1 LGARVTAGIAAA
13 PMVEMERARGSVS
26 LAVARRDGRNAVA
39 DLAQAGCGRLLFP
52 AVAAGAALEAVIVN
66 TSGGL
71 TGGDRFATAVGVLD
85 GAAVVATTQACEK
98 IYRSSGETAHVATR
112 LALGEGA
119 RLSWLP
125 QETILFDRARLARR
139 LDIAMAQTASLL
151 AVEAVLLGR
160 KASGESLTAGS
171 FKDSWRIRR
180 SGRLILA
187 EEGGFSG
194 DVAAALAARATLSG
208 ASAYATVVLVDPAA
222 EARLE
227 AARDVLTNQAVD
239 GGIST
244 FDGLCVARL
253 VAQDGA
259 ALRAGLIP
267 LLRVMGGEVPRVWS
281 L

>member
-1 LGARVTAGIAAA
+1 VTAGIAAA

-52 AVAAGAALEAVIVN
+52 AVAAHAALEAVIVN

-71 TGGDRFATAVGVLD
+71 TGGDRFATTVEVLA

-98 IYRSSGETAHVATR
+98 IYRSSGETAHVETR
-112 LALGEGA
+112 LTLGEGA
-119 RLSWLP
+119 HLSWLP
-125 QETILFDRARLARR
+125 QETILFDKARLARR
-139 LDIAMAQTASLL
+139 LDIAMAETASLL
-151 AVEAVLLGR
+151 AIEAVLLGR

-180 SGRLILA
+180 GGRLVLA
-187 EEGGFSG
+187 EEAGFAG
-194 DVAAALAARATLSG
+194 DVAAALSARATVSG
-208 ASAYATVVLVDPAA
+208 ASAYATVVLVDRAA
-222 EARLE
+222 EARLA
-227 AARDVLTNQAVD
+227 AARDVLINHAAD

-267 LLRVMGGEVPRVWS
+267 LLRALGGEVPRVWS

>member
-1 LGARVTAGIAAA
+1 MSAPVVAA
-13 PMVEMERARGSVS
+13 PEMERARGRVG

-52 AVAAGAALEAVIVN
+52 VVAAGAALEAVVVN

-71 TGGDRFATAVGVLD
+71 TGGDRFAAAVEVRP

-98 IYRSSGETAHVATR
+98 IYRSTGETAEVETR
-112 LALGEGA
+112 LTLGAGA
-119 RLSWLP
+119 RLAWLP

-139 LDIAMAQTASLL
+139 LEVAMDEDASLL

-160 KASGESLTAGS
+160 KASGESLTAGA
-171 FKDSWRIRR
+171 FHDSWRIRR
-180 SGRLILA
+180 GGRLVLA
-187 EEGGFSG
+187 EETGFAG
-194 DVAAALAARATLSG
+194 DVAATLAAGATLAG
-208 ASAYATVVLVDPAA
+208 AAAYATVVLVDPAA
-222 EARLE
+222 EARL
-227 AARDVLTNQAVD
+227 AVARDLLTNEAIE
-239 GGIST
+239 GGISS

-253 VAQDGA
+253 VAQDGG

-267 LLRVMGGEVPRVWS
+267 LLRALGGEVPRVWS

>member
-1 LGARVTAGIAAA
+1 
-13 PMVEMERARGSVS
+13 MERARGRVG

-52 AVAAGAALEAVIVN
+52 VVAAGAALEAVVVN

-71 TGGDRFATAVGVLD
+71 TGGDRFAAAVEVRP

-98 IYRSSGETAHVATR
+98 IYRSTGETAEVETR
-112 LALGEGA
+112 LTLGAGA
-119 RLSWLP
+119 RLAWLP

-139 LDIAMAQTASLL
+139 LEVAMDEDASLL

-160 KASGESLTAGS
+160 KASGESLTAGA
-171 FKDSWRIRR
+171 FHDSWRIRR
-180 SGRLILA
+180 GGRLVLA
-187 EEGGFSG
+187 EETGFAG
-194 DVAAALAARATLSG
+194 DVAATLAAGATLAG
-208 ASAYATVVLVDPAA
+208 AAAYATVVLVDPAA
-222 EARLE
+222 EARL
-227 AARDVLTNQAVD
+227 AVARDLLTNEAIE
-239 GGIST
+239 GGISS

-253 VAQDGA
+253 VAQDGG

-267 LLRVMGGEVPRVWS
+267 LLRALGGEVPRVWS